1 MVEAGSKETRMN
13 RKAVTFPCGQ
23 LTLEGSYSYPESK
36 DALAAVVICHPHPL
50 YGGSMN
56 NNVVMKLAS
65 VLSNTS
71 IAALMFNFRGVGRS
85 EGSYGGS
92 IGEREDVSAAI
103 DWLLSQP
110 GVDGE
115 RIGLAG
121 YSFGAMVGAP
131 VACLDVRVKAV
142 ALIAPPLDTEQ
153 IELLKKCTIP
163 KLIIGGSED
172 DVALPEEI
180 EMWSNELP
188 EPKRFHIIE
197 GANHFWQGYE
207 DTVAETVKTFM
218 FEFLC

>member
-1 MVEAGSKETRMN
+1 VNK
-13 RKAVTFPCGQ
+13 KAIMFPCGQ
-23 LTLEGSYSYPESK
+23 LMLEGSFSYPESK
-36 DALAAVVICHPHPL
+36 DALTAVVICHPHPL

-65 VLSNTS
+65 VLSDAS

-85 EGSYGGS
+85 EGSYGGA

-110 GVDGE
+110 GIDGE

-121 YSFGAMVGAP
+121 YSFGAMVGAL
-131 VACLDVRVKAV
+131 VAGLDARVKAV
-142 ALIAPPLDTEQ
+142 ALISPPLDTEQ
-153 IELLKKCTIP
+153 IELLKKCTVP
-163 KLIIGGSED
+163 KLIVGGSED

-188 EPKRFHIIE
+188 EPKQFHIIE

-218 FEFLC
+218 LEFLR